1 MWWEYLSDKIAFGAI
16 IVIVAEV
23 LAVISIAHAIMR
35 VRTAQGTWAWAF
47 ALLGLPML
55 AVPLYWIFGRRT
67 FNGYK
72 QALKKAEQEHRE
84 ILEQAIEG
92 VSAHRSPLV
101 SEKHEYGTVLEKL
114 SRYRFTK
121 DNQVDLL
128 VDGEATF
135 GAIFS
140 AIEAAE
146 NYVLVQFFIIK
157 DDELGRE
164 LKELLLRKAAQ
175 GLLIYVLYDEVG
187 SHKLKHR
194 QYKKE
199 LREGGIQVT
208 EFQTT
213 RGKSN
218 RFQVNFRNHRK
229 VVVVDGKTAFVG
241 GHNVGNEYMGR
252 SERFGRWRDTHV
264 RISGPAALV
273 SQLVFLSDWY
283 WAVRE
288 VPDLNW
294 TIEND
299 AQQEGEGMMV
309 LPLPTG
315 PIDKVEGGTLFFLN
329 TINRAKERLWIAS
342 PYFVPDESV
351 GNALRLAA
359 MRGVDVRIMIP
370 QKPDHKMVYLAG
382 FSYLEA
388 MSKAGVKML
397 RYDDGFLH
405 QKVILADDQ
414 LASVGTMNIDNRS
427 LRLNFEISVVVLD
440 AGFCKQVE
448 KMLEE
453 DFRHCHAIDG
463 CDYTCRSLPFRA
475 AVRVA
480 RMFAPVL

>member
-1 MWWEYLSDKIAFGAI
+1 MWEYFSEKIAFGAI

-47 ALLGLPML
+47 ALLGLPL
-55 AVPLYWIFGRRT
+55 VAVPLYWIFGRRI

-72 QALKKAEQEHRE
+72 RTLKKAELEHGE
-84 ILEQAIEG
+84 ILKQAIEG
-92 VSAHRSPLV
+92 VEAHRSPLV
-101 SEKHEYGTVLEKL
+101 SKKHEYGAVLEKL
-114 SRYRFTK
+114 SRHRFTK
-121 DNQVDLL
+121 GNQVDLL
-128 VDGEATF
+128 VDGAATF
-135 GAIFS
+135 AAIFE
-140 AIEAAE
+140 AIETAQE
-146 NYVLVQFFIIK
+146 YVLVQFFIIK
-157 DDELGRE
+157 DDELGNE
-164 LKELLLRKAAQ
+164 LKERLLKKSAQ
-175 GLLIYVLYDEVG
+175 GVRIYVLYDEVG

-194 QYKKE
+194 QYKSE
-199 LREGGIQVT
+199 LRTGGIQVT

-241 GHNVGNEYMGR
+241 GHNVGDEYMGR
-252 SERFGRWRDTHV
+252 NERFGRWRDTHV
-264 RISGPAALV
+264 RISGPAALS

-294 TIEND
+294 AIDKDESQD
-299 AQQEGEGMMV
+299 GEGMTV

-315 PIDKVEGGTLFFLN
+315 PIDEVEGGTLFFLN

-370 QKPDHKMVYLAG
+370 QKPDHRMVYLAG

-388 MSKAGVKML
+388 MSKAGVKMY

-405 QKVILADDQ
+405 QKVMLADDQ

-427 LRLNFEISVVVLD
+427 LRLNFELSIVVLD
-440 AGFCKQVE
+440 KGFCKNVE
-448 KMLEE
+448 RMLRE
-453 DFRHCHAIDG
+453 DFTNCHSIDG
-463 CDYTCRSLPFRA
+463 TDYTCRSLPFRV
-475 AVRVA
+475 AVRMA
-480 RMFAPVL
+480 RLMAPVL